1 MENIFKE
8 INRQIQEINNLE
20 RKRDELMIQ
29 LNRTRRG
36 VIEKMASKPYWHLFI
51 SGYCTEGDKEEYIG
65 DIEKYLKYESPM
77 ARSNGAGFI
86 FNEPKNIS
94 ISFEN
99 NKVIVTDTRFYRD
112 DYESWTFTIPMK
124 KFIEF
129 CTTDDYMEKVIN
141 RYKSIKEAREQ
152 RYQKEQEENE
162 RALYE
167 KLKQKYEQPSVIE
180 K

>member
-8 INRQIQEINNLE
+8 INQQIREINDIE
-20 RKRDELMIQ
+20 KKRDELKIR
-29 LNRTRRG
+29 LNRIRRCI
-36 VIEKMASKPYWHLFI
+36 IEKMTSKPYWPLFI

-65 DIEKYLKYESPM
+65 DIETYLKYKSEWSLCKYT
-77 ARSNGAGFI
+77 
-86 FNEPKNIS
+86 KNIS

-99 NKVIVTDTRFYRD
+99 NKVLVKDTKFYRD
-112 DYESWTFTIPMK
+112 NCESWTFTIPMK

-129 CTTDDYMEKVIN
+129 YTTDDYMEKVIN

-152 RYQKEQEENE
+152 RYQKEQEADE